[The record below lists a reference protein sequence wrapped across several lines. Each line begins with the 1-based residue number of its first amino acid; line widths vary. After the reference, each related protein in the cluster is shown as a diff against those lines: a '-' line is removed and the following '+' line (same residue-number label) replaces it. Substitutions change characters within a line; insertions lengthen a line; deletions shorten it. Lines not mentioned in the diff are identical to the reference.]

1 MDKKELKKYFR
12 EEELGEVLNLYEKYK
27 LAEEREIPLFG
38 KDFYPPNIWKF
49 FETRINSEYC
59 RVESFGGFED
69 SERRMISFNNIYDI
83 PYPYKVIRIT
93 NKSKFTNEGHRNFL
107 GSLLALGIKRNK
119 LGDLLVTN
127 NCCYVPVCEEIAEF
141 ILSNLKTIGKS
152 PCKVEIL
159 SEDFVVPKV
168 EFTEM
173 VILVQ
178 GLRIDSIVAKL
189 AKVARGKAQNM
200 IEEGKV
206 LVDYVSIRDKS
217 FQVQSGE
224 RITIRGLGKFILG
237 EIVGN
242 SKSGKAKVIIKKY
255 T

>member
-1 MDKKELKKYFR
+1 MEKKELKKYFVD
-12 EEELGEVLNLYEKYK
+12 EELDEVLNLYEKYR

-38 KDFYPPNIWKF
+38 KDFYTPNIWRF
-49 FETRINSEYC
+49 FEKNINSGYC
-59 RVESFGGFED
+59 KVESCGCFDEA
-69 SERRMISFNNIYDI
+69 ERRMISFNNNYDI
-83 PYPYKVIRIT
+83 PYPYKVIKIT
-93 NKSKFTNEGHRNFL
+93 NNSKFSNEGHRNFL
-107 GSLLALGIKRNK
+107 GSLLALGIKRSK
-119 LGDLLVTN
+119 LGDLLVKD

-141 ILSNLKTIGKS
+141 ILSNLKSIGKS

-159 SEDFVVPKV
+159 TEDFVLPKV
-168 EFTEM
+168 EFTET

-178 GLRIDSIVAKL
+178 GLRLDSIVAKL

-206 LVDYVSIRDKS
+206 LVDYICIREKS

-224 RITIRGLGKFILG
+224 RITIRGLGKYLLG
-237 EIVGN
+237 DVVGN
-242 SKSGKAKVIIKKY
+242 SKSGKFKVIIKKY